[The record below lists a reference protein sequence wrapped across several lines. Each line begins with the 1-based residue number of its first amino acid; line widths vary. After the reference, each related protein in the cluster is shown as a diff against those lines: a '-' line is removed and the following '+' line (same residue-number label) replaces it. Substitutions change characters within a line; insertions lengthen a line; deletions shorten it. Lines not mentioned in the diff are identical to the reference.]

1 MFDIIK
7 LVKMEKVGGQ
17 SLSREKL
24 LEVAERLFAE
34 KGYKETTIRE
44 ITREAKC
51 NIASVNYHFGSK
63 KNLYL
68 AVFKERFLPRARL
81 IRETFYKLLE
91 EEKEKTSEAVIRAF
105 AKAFFL
111 GPIPREER
119 ILSHRLVAREMNQ
132 PSEAFNLILKELFEP
147 FFHEIITILSE
158 FFPEKEKLR
167 LAVLSI
173 HAQVLYFN
181 FNRLAVEHFCKR
193 KFDEKFLN
201 EVIEHIVKFSLE
213 GIKGV

>member
-1 MFDIIK
+1 
-7 LVKMEKVGGQ
+7 
-17 SLSREKL
+17 LSREKL

-34 KGYKETTIRE
+34 KGYTGTTIRE

-68 AVFKERFLPRARL
+68 TVFKERFLPRARL
-81 IRETFYKLLE
+81 IRETFYKLLKK
-91 EEKEKTSEAVIRAF
+91 EKEKTPETVIRAF

-119 ILSHRLVAREMNQ
+119 IISHRLVAREMNQ

-147 FFHEIITILSE
+147 FFHEIINILSK

-213 GIKGV
+213 GIKGIQKNGMEN

>member
-1 MFDIIK
+1 M
-7 LVKMEKVGGQ
+7 
-17 SLSREKL
+17 SREKL

-34 KGYKETTIRE
+34 KGYTGTTIRE

-68 AVFKERFLPRARL
+68 TVFKERFLPRARL
-81 IRETFYKLLE
+81 IRETFYKLLKK
-91 EEKEKTSEAVIRAF
+91 EKEKTPETVIRAF

-119 ILSHRLVAREMNQ
+119 IISHRLVAREMNQ

-147 FFHEIITILSE
+147 FFHEIINILSK

-213 GIKGV
+213 GIKGIQKNGMEN